1 MNIIHEI
8 NDINRMLLIN
18 GSKLKIEKRGGKLN
32 IRGSLPSKEN
42 KNIQKVQRI
51 SLGIDADNFGLEEA
65 KKKLQLI
72 NLQLEL
78 DQFEWRNWITSSTG
92 ECNKSY
98 ELLIKKIREFEK
110 FFFKE
115 YKNDH
120 LNSSRKSTWN
130 NSYKPYIKRM
140 ISIYQ
145 KNDIKDINQ
154 IFLSTLKSYKEGSRS
169 RKQCGTSLNVFADFL
184 ELSLPIEWKSL
195 SRGYGIKK
203 ASFRNLPDDNLIEE
217 LWKNIPNKEWQYVF
231 GLMATYGL
239 RNHEVFF
246 CDLSALKN
254 SGDKILR
261 ILPTT
266 KTGEHQVWPFHP
278 KWVDLFELSSLG
290 NDPSLLPK
298 INRDLRKTTLQNI
311 GKRIT
316 DQFTRY
322 RINIRPYDLRHAWAV
337 RTIFYDLPDTVAA
350 RMMGHSVSLHTQTY
364 HHWITK
370 RDQQKAV
377 NNALLKFAEKDVIR
391 VKNKISL

>member
-8 NDINRMLLIN
+8 NIINSKFLTK

-51 SLGIDADNFGLEEA
+51 SLGIDADNYGLEEA

-78 DQFEWRNWITSSTG
+78 GQFEWRNWITASIQEG
-92 ECNKSY
+92 NKTY
-98 ELLIKKIREFEK
+98 DLFIKKISEFEK
-110 FFFKE
+110 NFFKE

-130 NSYKPYIKRM
+130 GSYKPYIKRM

-145 KNDIKDINQ
+145 KNENKDINQ

-169 RKQCGTSLNVFADFL
+169 RKQCGTALKVFAEFF
-184 ELSLPIEWKSL
+184 ELNLPSEWKLL

-217 LWKNIPNKEWQYVF
+217 IWKNIPNKEWQYVF

-254 SGDKILR
+254 KGDKILR

-290 NDPSLLPK
+290 NDANLLPK
-298 INRDLRKTTLQNI
+298 INTDLRKTTLQNI

-316 DQFTRY
+316 DQFNRY
-322 RINIRPYDLRHAWAV
+322 KLNIRPYDLRHAWAV

-377 NNALLKFAEKDVIR
+377 NNALLKFSGR
-391 VKNKISL
+391 V

>member
-1 MNIIHEI
+1 MNIIHAI
-8 NDINRMLLIN
+8 NDINRKFLIN

-51 SLGIDADNFGLEEA
+51 PLGIDADTYGLEEA

-78 DQFEWRNWITSSTG
+78 NQFEWKSWITLSTH
-92 ECNKSY
+92 ESKKKH
-98 ELLIKKIREFEK
+98 EFFIKEISDFEK
-110 FFFKE
+110 KFFE
-115 YKNDH
+115 ECRNDH
-120 LNSSRKSTWN
+120 LNSARKSTWN
-130 NSYKPYIKRM
+130 SSYKPYIKRM
-140 ISIYQ
+140 ISIY
-145 KNDIKDINQ
+145 KNNDNKDINHV
-154 IFLSTLKSYKEGSRS
+154 FLSTLKSYKEGSRS
-169 RKQCGTSLNVFADFL
+169 RKQCGTSLNVFAEFL
-184 ELSLPIEWKSL
+184 ELSLPPEWKSL

-217 LWKNIPNKEWQYVF
+217 LWKNIPNKAWQYVF

-246 CDLSALKN
+246 CDLSSLKN

-290 NDPSLLPK
+290 NDPNQLPK

-316 DQFTRY
+316 DQFNRY
-322 RINIRPYDLRHAWAV
+322 SINIRPYDLRHAWAV

-377 NNALLKFAEKDVIR
+377 NNALLKFAGRD
-391 VKNKISL
+391 

>member
-8 NDINRMLLIN
+8 NDINRKFLIK
-18 GSKLKIEKRGGKLN
+18 GSNLKIEKRGNKLN

-51 SLGIDADNFGLEEA
+51 SLGIDADSYGLEEA

-78 DQFEWRNWITSSTG
+78 DQFEWRDWITSSTQKG
-92 ECNKSY
+92 NKTY
-98 ELLIKKIREFEK
+98 EFFIKKISEFEK
-110 FFFKE
+110 NFFLQ
-115 YKNDH
+115 YKNDY
-120 LNSSRKSTWN
+120 LNSTRKSTWN
-130 NSYKPYIKRM
+130 SSYKPYIKRM
-140 ISIYQ
+140 ISVYQ
-145 KNDIKDINQ
+145 KNDNKDIND
-154 IFLSTLKSYKEGSRS
+154 IFLNTLKSYKEGSRS
-169 RKQCGTSLNVFADFL
+169 RKQCGTSLNVFAEFL
-184 ELSLPIEWKSL
+184 ELSLPSEWKSL

-217 LWKNIPNKEWQYVF
+217 LWKNIPNKSWQYVF

-246 CDLSALKN
+246 CDLSTLKN

-290 NDPSLLPK
+290 NDPTLLPK
-298 INRDLRKTTLQNI
+298 INRDLKKTTLQNI

-316 DQFTRY
+316 DQFNRY
-322 RINIRPYDLRHAWAV
+322 NINIKPYDLRHAWAV

-377 NNALLKFAEKDVIR
+377 NNALLKFAGKD
-391 VKNKISL
+391 

>member
-8 NDINRMLLIN
+8 SIINNMFSTN

-42 KNIQKVQRI
+42 QDILKIQRI
-51 SLGIDADNFGLEEA
+51 SLGINADERGLLEA

-78 DQFEWRNWITSSTG
+78 NQFDWNNWIATSSQ
-92 ECNKSY
+92 EEYKLNNFFLKRIS
-98 ELLIKKIREFEK
+98 EFEET
-110 FFFKE
+110 FFKE
-115 YKNDH
+115 SKNDY
-120 LNSSRKSTWN
+120 LSSARKTTWN
-130 NSYKPYIKRM
+130 SSYKPYIKRM
-140 ISIYQ
+140 IEIYY
-145 KNDIKDINQ
+145 KNENKELNNIFIN
-154 IFLSTLKSYKEGSRS
+154 TLKSYKEGTRS
-169 RKQCGTSLNVFADFL
+169 RKQCGTSLNVFAEFI
-184 ELSLPIEWKSL
+184 EHRLPSEWKSL
-195 SRGYGIKK
+195 SKGYGLNK
-203 ASFRNLPDDNLIEE
+203 ASYRNLPDDDQIEKI
-217 LWKNIPNKEWQYVF
+217 WKNIPNKSWQYVF
-231 GLMATYGL
+231 ALMATYGL

-246 CDLSALKN
+246 CDLNSLKED
-254 SGDKILR
+254 GDKILR

-278 KWVDLFELSSLG
+278 KWVSLFGLNSLG
-290 NDPSLLPK
+290 NDPTLLPK
-298 INRDLRKTTLQNI
+298 INIDLRETTLQNI

-316 DQFTRY
+316 DQFNRY
-322 RINIRPYDLRHAWAV
+322 KLDIRPYDLRHAWAV

-377 NNALLKFAEKDVIR
+377 NNAILKFKD
-391 VKNKISL
+391 KD